1 MSDTKLN
8 YIGPIPKLLS
18 FERSVPAWWRRIP
31 VAFMLVVVLP
41 TFLAALYF
49 LVIATPRYVSEAQFI
64 VRSSTQSAPSAI
76 GVALQGVGIS
86 PAQTD
91 AFAVHQYITSRDSLR
106 ELSQRFDIAQPF
118 EIDPRHFS
126 LIQLRRQVVDAL
138 DFPLVEPTVPGFLCE
153 HRVPA

>member
-64 VRSSTQSAPSAI
+64 VRSSTQSAPS
-76 GVALQGVGIS
+76 
-86 PAQTD
+86 
-91 AFAVHQYITSRDSLR
+91 
-106 ELSQRFDIAQPF
+106 
-118 EIDPRHFS
+118 
-126 LIQLRRQVVDAL
+126 
-138 DFPLVEPTVPGFLCE
+138 
-153 HRVPA
+153 